1 MLRHLVAAEP
11 FVVLR
16 IEVLADAE
24 LRLAGGLMED
34 FEAAWRL
41 INEWG
46 DNKDRR
52 IHDNS
57 NSQ

>member
-1 MLRHLVAAEP
+1 LCRT
-11 FVVLR
+11 
-16 IEVLADAE
+16 LALGSDYC
-24 LRLAGGLMED
+24 GLMED